1 MTDIYYLVGFG
12 VVALGFVPLCILWA
26 GRTRRRRHER
36 ALIRNAQ
43 ESARAFWEASAA
55 YRRQQGLGE

>member
-1 MTDIYYLVGFG
+1 MNGICLVGFG

-26 GRTRRRRHER
+26 GRVQRQRRAQ
-36 ALIRNAQ
+36 ALLRNAR
-43 ESARAFWEASAA
+43 ESASAFWEASAA